1 VHDLLAASAVASPLA
16 ECCAAE
22 VAFAI
27 SPHRVEALEQDADS
41 AGVVRNAY
49 FTPPVTQA
57 RKKAVDK
64 DSLERRQ
71 RLERANRVFIHRL
84 RVAVLSGLEIPAGVL
99 GHEHGPRS
107 PRRSS

>member
-1 VHDLLAASAVASPLA
+1 MRTPQAWCVMRTSPAS
-16 ECCAAE
+16 
-22 VAFAI
+22 
-27 SPHRVEALEQDADS
+27 HT
-41 AGVVRNAY
+41 G
-49 FTPPVTQA
+49 

-84 RVAVLSGLEIPAGVL
+84 RVAVLSGLETPAGVL